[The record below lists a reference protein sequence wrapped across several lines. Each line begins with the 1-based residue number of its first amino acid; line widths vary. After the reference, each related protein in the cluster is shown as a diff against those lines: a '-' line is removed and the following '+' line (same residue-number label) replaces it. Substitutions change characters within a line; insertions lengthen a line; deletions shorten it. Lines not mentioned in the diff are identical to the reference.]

1 MSLINDMLRDLDKRK
16 TAYPQTEGN
25 VGGARITAAANS
37 SNKVFARRW
46 VWLAAVI
53 GLVFLAAFSW
63 HLYGELENKVLH
75 DNERLVENEVVQ
87 TLMPEA
93 ASQPVLVAR
102 ADAATAAFTYILD
115 VEVHAI
121 AGGAR
126 IEIYLSA
133 PVQHR
138 VLRNGRQLII
148 DLPATRLTQ
157 ALPNLTRHALISA
170 ADVLSHSTGTQ
181 LEVDVTQPVT
191 LQTSL
196 ISKQQTLLVI
206 ELIAEDEPAGQQDET
221 VNRSENNSQSI
232 ADDETSATVAAPS
245 KTKPS
250 FEKIT
255 RQLTL
260 VERDQQANQQALQH
274 MRAGRTQTAN
284 ELLSKLIKEYPAAHQ
299 SRATLVALTLS
310 QGYAPQAEQL
320 LAQGLQLAPQQL
332 AFIKL
337 QARLL
342 LSQQQVSQA
351 VELLGAQLDA
361 GAEDQELLALLASA
375 CQRDG
380 QHERALQLYL
390 QLLRQNNRQPQWWIG
405 KAISLEALK
414 QKAEALQAYRQAR
427 SIVSISPALK
437 AYAEGR
443 INQLQ

>member
-16 TAYPQTEGN
+16 SAYPQTDGS
-25 VGGARITAAANS
+25 VSGARITAAANS
-37 SNKVFARRW
+37 TDKVFARRW
-46 VWLAAVI
+46 LWLLVI
-53 GLVFLAAFSW
+53 VGLVFLAAFVW
-63 HLYGELENKVLH
+63 HLYGELESKVLH
-75 DNERLVENEVVQ
+75 DNEYLLGTDVVQ

-93 ASQPVLVAR
+93 AAQPVVA
-102 ADAATAAFTYILD
+102 AQIVAPTAAFTDILD

-126 IEIYLSA
+126 IEIHLSA

-138 VLRNGRQLII
+138 VLRNGQQLII

-170 ADVLSHSTGTQ
+170 ADVLSHATGTQ

-206 ELIAEDEPAGQQDET
+206 ELIVVEEAAGQQAET
-221 VNRSENNSQSI
+221 VSRSENNSRYSDNLEGLES
-232 ADDETSATVAAPS
+232 AEKANKTS
-245 KTKPS
+245 PS
-250 FEKIT
+250 FEKTT

-260 VERDQQANQQALQH
+260 GERDQQTNQQALQH

-299 SRATLVALTLS
+299 SRATLVALNLS

-337 QARLL
+337 KARLL

-351 VELLGAQLDA
+351 VELLSAQLEA
-361 GAEDQELLALLASA
+361 GAEGQELLALLASA
-375 CQRDG
+375 SQRDG
-380 QHERALQLYL
+380 QHERALQLYQ
-390 QLLRQNNRQPQWWIG
+390 QLLIQNNRQPQWWIG
-405 KAISLEALK
+405 KAISLEVLK
-414 QKAEALQAYRQAR
+414 QKAAALQAYMQAR
-427 SIVSISPALK
+427 SIAGISPALK